1 MARYLGIHVQRGQLD
16 AVETMFITNNRD
28 IAEGLAVKQSAADA
42 VEVVTAATD
51 KVYGIA
57 GGKRTGVGVAVVRSG
72 KIWAAADDACVPSLS
87 APAYITAAGKI
98 THEAGDEGNPNT
110 MVGYFTSTEVGENGV
125 QNVPTFTEGVRC
137 VQIFVQL

>member
-42 VEVVTAATD
+42 VEV
-51 KVYGIA
+51 GIA